1 MLDRVTRE
9 SFISSAGQ
17 TGAGVLVAL
26 VTLDTIP
33 GWCCCIRRCDWWA
46 GVGDKAGTGPALQVG
61 SGVNP
66 GHHESLGKQLPS
78 LDTITPIMSLQS
90 YAKQSQFDH

>member
-17 TGAGVLVAL
+17 TGAGVLVAV

-33 GWCCCIRRCDWWA
+33 GL
-46 GVGDKAGTGPALQVG
+46 VLLYKEV
-61 SGVNP
+61 
-66 GHHESLGKQLPS
+66 
-78 LDTITPIMSLQS
+78 
-90 YAKQSQFDH
+90 

>member
-33 GWCCCIRRCDWWA
+33 GLVLLYKEVWLMGGRGRQGWDGPGSA
-46 GVGDKAGTGPALQVG
+46 GG
-61 SGVNP
+61 GVVWT
-66 GHHESLGKQLPS
+66 LG
-78 LDTITPIMSLQS
+78 ITS
-90 YAKQSQFDH
+90 H